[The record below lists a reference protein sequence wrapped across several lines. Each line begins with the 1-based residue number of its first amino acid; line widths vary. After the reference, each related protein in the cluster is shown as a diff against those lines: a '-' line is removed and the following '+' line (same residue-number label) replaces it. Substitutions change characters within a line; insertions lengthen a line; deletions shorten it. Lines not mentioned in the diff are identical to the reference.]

1 MSYAGWYF
9 NYSLG
14 QCTGS
19 TSEPGKKCHICF
31 NIQYIMALQMS
42 QIYPG
47 AISNYYIFIPGVL
60 LPRVDTKFKSP
71 VRMFFFGQREGEEQA
86 LQQV

>member
-1 MSYAGWYF
+1 
-9 NYSLG
+9 
-14 QCTGS
+14 
-19 TSEPGKKCHICF
+19 
-31 NIQYIMALQMS
+31 MS

-71 VRMFFFGQREGEEQA
+71 VRMVFFWAERGGGTGFAAGLKSCHSEEEQD
-86 LQQV
+86 L

>member
-1 MSYAGWYF
+1 
-9 NYSLG
+9 
-14 QCTGS
+14 
-19 TSEPGKKCHICF
+19 
-31 NIQYIMALQMS
+31 MALQMS

-60 LPRVDTKFKSP
+60 FPRVDTKFKSP
-71 VRMFFFGQREGEEQA
+71 VRMFFFFGQREGEEQA